1 MTIAELQRAI
11 NSKEKLYK
19 IHEQERATHNYI
31 LADLIG
37 RSIARLYSSSAQMPP
52 IGEVYPT
59 LFDTKELEEKRQE
72 KQAELSAIRFKQFAN
87 TFNAKFKGVQKDK

>member
-11 NSKEKLYK
+11 SSKERLYK

-37 RSIARLYSSSAQMPP
+37 RSMARLYSSSAQMPP
-52 IGEVYPT
+52 IGEIYPT
-59 LFDTKELEEKRQE
+59 LFDLKELEEKKKE
-72 KQAELSAIRFKQFAN
+72 KQAEISAIRLKQFAN
-87 TFNAKFKGVQKDK
+87 SFNTKFKGVQKDK

>member
-11 NSKEKLYK
+11 DSKERLYK

-37 RSIARLYSSSAQMPP
+37 RSMARLYSSSAQMPP
-52 IGEVYPT
+52 IGDIYPT
-59 LFDTKELEEKRQE
+59 IFDTKELEEKKKE